1 MSLHTRIVPACLALL
16 LAQSPAV
23 RGQEALNAKVDA
35 IFSEYARADSP
46 GCALG
51 VFRDGRIVYAGG
63 YGMANLELGVP
74 IAPSTVF
81 DLGSTSKQFT
91 AACIVLLAQEGKL
104 SLDDDIR
111 KYLPELPDYGRVITV
126 RHLIHHTSGIRDYLA
141 LMSLAGVD
149 FDGVTTEEDA
159 LALIARQK
167 ELNFPPGEEHLY
179 SNSGY
184 FLLGVIVKRASGKSL
199 ARFAAERIFE
209 PLGMKHTHFHDDHT
223 RIVPGRATGYARRKE
238 GGFRIAMSGFEQT
251 GDGAVMSTVEDLLQ
265 WDRNFYEPKVGGT
278 ALIRQ
283 LLAPGTL
290 NSGEKLNYAFGL
302 TLGEHRGLK
311 TVSHGGSWA
320 GYRAE
325 LLRFPEQNLS
335 VACLCNLAA
344 ANPGRLARQVA
355 EVYLGDRMAVP
366 EKAEARGTEA
376 AVKIAETELAR
387 RAGLYRHPKSGEL
400 RRITLAAGKLSVDAF
415 GPAQELIP
423 LSPTRFRLASQPM
436 ELAFEGTGRLSVLRA
451 GAAPEIFEMVPA
463 ASPDAAE
470 LRAYAG
476 VYYSPELDAK
486 CVLAVEDGKLHVR
499 GRNLPKDPLQP
510 TYRDGFALPG
520 MFLEFTRDPAG
531 AVDGFAVQ
539 AGRIRNV
546 RFVRQ

>member
-1 MSLHTRIVPACLALL
+1 MSLHGRIVAACAALALAPL
-16 LAQSPAV
+16 SAV
-23 RGQEALNAKVDA
+23 GGQEGWRAKVDA
-35 IFSEYARADSP
+35 VFSEYARADSP

-51 VFRDGRIVYAGG
+51 VFRDGRIAYAKG
-63 YGMANLELGVP
+63 YGMANLELDVP
-74 IAPSTVF
+74 IGPGTVF

-104 SLDDDIR
+104 SLDDDVR
-111 KYLPELPDYGRVITV
+111 KYLPEIPDYGPTITI

-167 ELNFPPGEEHLY
+167 ELNFAPGEEHLY

-184 FLLGVIVKRASGKSL
+184 FLLGVIVKRASGKTL
-199 ARFAAERIFE
+199 AQFARERIFE

-223 RIVPGRATGYARRKE
+223 RIVPGRATGYARRRE

-251 GDGAVMSTVEDLLQ
+251 GDGAVMTTVGDLLA
-265 WDRNFYEPKVGGT
+265 WDRNFYESRVGGPSM
-278 ALIRQ
+278 IRE
-283 LLAPGTL
+283 LLTPGTL
-290 NSGEKLNYAFGL
+290 NTGEKLNYAFGL
-302 TLGEHRGLK
+302 NLGEHRGLK

-325 LLRFPEQNLS
+325 LLRFPDHNLS
-335 VACLCNLAA
+335 VACLCNLAG

-355 EVYLGDRMAVP
+355 EIYLGDRMAAP
-366 EKAEARGTEA
+366 EKADTRPKGAG
-376 AVKIAETELAR
+376 VKIAEAELAGR
-387 RAGLYRHPKSGEL
+387 VGLYRNLRSGEL
-400 RRITLAAGKLSVDAF
+400 RRITIAGGKLSLDAF

-423 LSPTRFRLASQPM
+423 LSPMRFRLPSQAV
-436 ELAFEGTGRLSVLRA
+436 ELVFEQAGRLSVVREGSKPEIYERIPA
-451 GAAPEIFEMVPA
+451 AAPTETELQA
-463 ASPDAAE
+463 CAGTYYSAE
-470 LRAYAG
+470 LDTRY
-476 VYYSPELDAK
+476 
-486 CVLAVEDGKLHVR
+486 VLALEEGKLYVR
-499 GRNLPKDPLQP
+499 GRNLPRDPLQP
-510 TYRDGFALPG
+510 TYRDGFAWPG
-520 MFLEFTRDPAG
+520 AYLEFQRDAGG
-531 AVDGFAVQ
+531 AVTGFVVQ